1 MKKIFVFALVFFIA
15 ASAFGEQRLEWPE
28 IKTDLPFDNSIKYNR
43 LDNGFRYLIKKN
55 NTPEKRAAL
64 YLGVM
69 AGSVYE
75 TEEERGIAHFL
86 EHMVF
91 CGSKNFKPGELIN
104 YFQKIGMD
112 FGADTNAHTGFD
124 ETVYKI
130 YLPQGKKED
139 LKDAMIILNDF
150 AFNALILEEEVER
163 EKKVV
168 LAEMSA
174 RDSADYRTRVK
185 LYNFLFDGLIL
196 PKRFPIGEKEVIEN
210 ADQKILKNFYNSMY
224 TPERMVLA
232 VTGDIDVN
240 EAEKLVKEVFS
251 GKKRDVLSKNIPD
264 FGKLKNKKDNKSFYH
279 YEKETASTNV
289 SINFIKDI
297 DIEESSFAFESK
309 WLKRYMVSLILN
321 YRLNSLLE
329 NNAPFEAANNF
340 TFPFMKRVL
349 WSNLTAKT
357 SPEKFEETLE
367 LLALELKKI
376 NEYGFFGHE
385 LERVKN
391 EVLKILE
398 REVETSETRNTKELA
413 SSIISSAM
421 RGDIIVSPQKE
432 KEIFAP
438 FVKKVSIDDLNNSF
452 REIWNPDNLSVAV
465 TGNVLI
471 EENASEKISG
481 IVKKAFSKEI
491 FLENKK
497 SGKVFPYLE
506 IPEKKSGIKEKLFL
520 EPEITRIILENNN
533 VINYKKTDFDENKV
547 FFKASFGKGKAFEPK
562 DKKGLYSLSSRV
574 LNTSKLNSIS
584 REELGISLSDKDV
597 SIKFGVDQESLYFAG
612 KASKNDLETLFMLF
626 YHYIKDPGIKENAY
640 ELSLK
645 RLKTSYEK
653 KLKSVDG
660 NLNLKAGAFF
670 ADNDY
675 RFEPV
680 TYDDAVKISLDE
692 IRNFISD
699 NFKNKAFEI
708 SVVGDFDEKNLE
720 ELVLK
725 YLAVDEKREKI
736 ENHVPKPV
744 NFPKGKT
751 KEIEV
756 DTKISSAFVM
766 AGIKTDDMYPID
778 NSRALNLCARIIDD
792 RLRVNI
798 REKLGAA
805 YSPFAYNNPSKIYE
819 NYGGLF
825 MGVKTS
831 PETTEIV
838 KNEIKNIISSL
849 KKEKITDDEFE
860 RAINPLLSSIATQVQ
875 KNSYWLNT
883 VLDGSFKNGIQLEW
897 AKTIISGYSLLT
909 KEIVQKKCDKYLLPE
924 NISFFTVKS
933 EDSADK
939 SLKD

>member
-1 MKKIFVFALVFFIA
+1 MKKIFIFAVVFFIA
-15 ASAFGEQRLEWPE
+15 ASAFGEQRLKWPE

-150 AFNALILEEEVER
+150 AFNALIPKEEVER

-174 RDSADYRTRVK
+174 RDSADYRTTVK

-196 PKRFPIGEKEVIEN
+196 PKRFPIGEKEVVEN

-264 FGKLKNKKDNKSFYH
+264 FGKLKNKKGNRSFYH
-279 YEKETASTNV
+279 YEKETASTSV

-297 DIEESSFAFESK
+297 DIFESSFSFESK
-309 WLKRYMVSLILN
+309 WLKRYMVSLVLN

-329 NNAPFEAANNF
+329 NGAPFESANNF

-349 WSNLTAKT
+349 WSNITVKT
-357 SPEKFEETLE
+357 SPENFEKTLFV
-367 LLALELKKI
+367 LAEELKKI
-376 NEYGFFGHE
+376 NEQGFHEFE

-398 REVETSETRNTKELA
+398 RDVETSNTRDTKSLA

-421 RGDIIVSPQKE
+421 SGDIIVSPEDSQK
-432 KEIFAP
+432 IFSP
-438 FVKKVSIDDLNNSF
+438 FVKKVSLEDLNNSF
-452 REIWNPDNLSVAV
+452 REIWDLKNISVCV
-465 TGNVLI
+465 TGNLLI
-471 EENASEKISG
+471 ENNPLEKISAS
-481 IVKKAFSKEI
+481 VKKAFLQDVKADE
-491 FLENKK
+491 KK
-497 SGKVFPYLE
+497 SGKIFPYLE

-520 EPEITRIILENNN
+520 EPEITRIILGNNN

-547 FFKASFGKGKAFEPK
+547 FFKASFGKGRAFEPK

-574 LNTSKLNSIS
+574 LNTSGLNSIS

-597 SIKFGVDQESLYFAG
+597 SIKFGVDEESLYFSG
-612 KASKNDLETLFMLF
+612 RASKNDLETLFLLF
-626 YHYIKDPGIKENAY
+626 YHYIKDPGFKENAY
-640 ELSLK
+640 GLSLK

-744 NFPKGKT
+744 NFPKGKN

-756 DTKISSAFVM
+756 DTKINSAFVM
-766 AGIKTDDMYPID
+766 AGIKTDDMYPIE

-838 KNEIKNIISSL
+838 KNEIKTIISSL

-933 EDSADK
+933 KKEE
-939 SLKD
+939 